1 MILVNGSETTN
12 APNAADFFAISLAA
26 TIIAPLNRP
35 FATRFNQVMRRD
47 EHLCSQGYRFDSLMP
62 NQPRQRPMSEWEL
75 VRHHSIEGARP
86 HIIQVER
93 PASGWPQLSDSEIAE
108 REQTIRESTR
118 LEELR
123 DEPNVRAYRDYY
135 WSLGIDP
142 TKKRP
147 SAEALARRILQ
158 GKPLPR
164 INPIVDIY
172 NLVSAEQ
179 RIAFGGYNGPAL
191 QALGGNHRIDFRPAQ
206 PGEEFLGIGMKEAMS
221 LTGKE
226 QVLSSGDTV
235 FALFPYR
242 DAWQTRIRG
251 DDEFAVFMLEQVP
264 GIQLDA
270 IAAAEKAIRAE
281 LNR

>member
-1 MILVNGSETTN
+1 
-12 APNAADFFAISLAA
+12 
-26 TIIAPLNRP
+26 
-35 FATRFNQVMRRD
+35 
-47 EHLCSQGYRFDSLMP
+47 
-62 NQPRQRPMSEWEL
+62 MSSWEL
-75 VRHHSIEGARP
+75 VRHSSIEGAMP
-86 HIIQVER
+86 HIIQIER
-93 PASGWPQLSDSEIAE
+93 PSEGWPTLLDDEITK
-108 REQTIRESTR
+108 REEAIRGSST
-118 LEELR
+118 LEQLR

-172 NLVSAEQ
+172 NLVSAEH
-179 RIAFGGYNGPAL
+179 RIAFGGYNGPML
-191 QALGGNHRIDFRPAQ
+191 QSLGADHRIHFRPAKEE
-206 PGEEFLGIGMKEAMS
+206 EEFLGIGMKEPMR

-226 QVLSSGDTV
+226 QVLASGDTV

-264 GIQLDA
+264 GIVIESIDSARMAL
-270 IAAAEKAIRAE
+270 RSE
-281 LNR
+281 LRGA

>member
-1 MILVNGSETTN
+1 
-12 APNAADFFAISLAA
+12 
-26 TIIAPLNRP
+26 
-35 FATRFNQVMRRD
+35 
-47 EHLCSQGYRFDSLMP
+47 
-62 NQPRQRPMSEWEL
+62 MSEWEL
-75 VRHHSIEGARP
+75 LRHHSIEGALP

-108 REQTIRESTR
+108 REQAIRESTT
-118 LEELR
+118 LEDLR
-123 DEPNVRAYRDYY
+123 NEPNVRAYRDYY

-172 NLVSAEQ
+172 ILVSAEQ
-179 RIAFGGYNGPAL
+179 LIAFGGYNGPAL
-191 QALGGNHRIDFRPAQ
+191 ASLGGNHRINFRPAK
-206 PGEEFLGIGMKEAMS
+206 PGEEFLGIGMKETMS
-221 LTGKE
+221 LSGKE
-226 QVLSSGDTV
+226 QVLASGDTV

-242 DAWQTRIRG
+242 DSWQTRIRG

-264 GIQLDA
+264 GISLES
-270 IAAAEKAIRAE
+270 ISAAETALRAQ